1 VSEFSVLGEILGF
14 SGLNT
19 EIGRTLLPEEGS
31 PIWLEDGNNIII
43 RNGLVEKIR
52 GTDYLNGITTQQGIE
67 DFRSILALPIFEK
80 YSTDDKF
87 LMAVTPKRLYVLIN
101 NDEWD
106 EIGTIADGKNDSILT
121 HANAYNM
128 FIFTLSDSGILYS
141 WDGTNETGFYELGLA
156 AQDVT
161 TLKARFIEDWDTFL
175 VLARTLETVDDEETE
190 YYQRLW
196 ISDPGNITN
205 FRSINKID
213 IAVEGKIVGIKSM
226 QDTIVV
232 YFPRGIY
239 RVYYNDTMGYLPQLV
254 TDRQGLLC
262 PGTLCGNKDVHY
274 FISQEGLMQMV
285 RDGVP
290 TSISDGKFNN
300 LIMDEMDP
308 IYYYRATAFLFPHL
322 NQLFLCY
329 PKSGSSFNNV
339 QIIYDV
345 SRNELISKKE
355 LVAENYSCYGEFE
368 KDLSTLSPDE
378 RKAYGLSFI
387 PIFGNKDGYIKEQKI
402 VAYTDGVSNYES
414 NILFPPTFWKD
425 KTRNKRVLAA
435 DLLIEKMTD
444 ETITFSLDLASEL
457 NQSFSFQYSITGNGN
472 AGIRRYSIPIDCF
485 GKEFTV
491 RLRDTNNCYGWRCH
505 GCLFYGWLRGRK

>member
-1 VSEFSVLGEILGF
+1 VSEFQTLGEILGF
-14 SGLNT
+14 AGLNT

-52 GTDYLNGITTQQGIE
+52 GTDYLNNITTQQGIA
-67 DFRSILALPIFEK
+67 DYRAILGLPIYEK

-106 EIGTIADGKNDSILT
+106 EIGTIAYGGNDSILT
-121 HANAYNM
+121 HANADDK
-128 FIFTLSDSGILYS
+128 FIFTLSDSGILYY
-141 WDGTNETGFYELGLA
+141 WDGTFDELALT

-161 TLKARFIEDWDTFL
+161 VLKARFIEDWDTFL
-175 VLARTLETVDDEETE
+175 VLARTIEDGTE
-190 YYQRLW
+190 NYQRLW

-213 IAVEGKIVGIKSM
+213 IAVEGKIVSIKSM

-444 ETITFSLDLASEL
+444 ETITFGLDLANEL
-457 NQSFSFQYSITGNGN
+457 NQNFSFNYTIDGTGN
-472 AGIRRYSIPIDCF
+472 AGIRRYPVTLDCF
-485 GKEFTV
+485 GKEFLV
-491 RLRDTNNCYGWRCH
+491 KIKDITNPYGFKIH
-505 GCLFYGWLRGRK
+505 GCVFFGWMRGRK